1 MKARNNANLLY
12 QNARQQVHK
21 SWQNLPNAVH
31 SDVEKLVDSDKI
43 NVFKHCKRS
52 KGPYILMNTEF
63 CTF

>member
-12 QNARQQVHK
+12 QNARQWVQD

-43 NVFKHCKRS
+43 NVFQA
-52 KGPYILMNTEF
+52 L
-63 CTF
+63 